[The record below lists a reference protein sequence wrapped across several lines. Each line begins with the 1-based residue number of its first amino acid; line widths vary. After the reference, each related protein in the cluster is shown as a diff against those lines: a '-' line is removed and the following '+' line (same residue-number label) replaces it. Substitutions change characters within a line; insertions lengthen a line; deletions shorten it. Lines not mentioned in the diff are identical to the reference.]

1 MKHFFQ
7 SITTRIAI
15 WMVVIS
21 ILPLLMIAY
30 NLHYKLRDQMIQQ
43 HLSNLKVVF
52 KQTVQTIDTNINYQ
66 KQLLCNIAA
75 MPKIAEKLEGKQDGK
90 PIILDPLI
98 ENYITDII
106 NKYGYYDLLIIAP
119 QGDIVYSYKKESDY
133 GKNLHETPLNTTPLA
148 KVFDRA
154 SSMLD
159 TTISPLEYYEASK
172 RKSSFIAAPILSN
185 HQFIGVIAVQ
195 INENMIF
202 DQIKSYNGLGN
213 SGEIVAGA
221 AVDDNRIVATIP
233 LKYDPDAFKNERQLN
248 IGKNATGMIQAIQ
261 GRSGEGEIIDYRGV
275 ESVAVWGYEPNLQW
289 GIVVKTDT
297 KEVLFD
303 VYEGQKQLFI
313 LLIFVILGILIAI
326 LLSVKQITN
335 PINNLIRSIK
345 IFRKEG
351 IFDLESI
358 KCDGEICYLSEEFN
372 AMAEEIHSHHQTL
385 EAKISKRT
393 DDLKK
398 ANKKIENY
406 IAIVNRF
413 VITSSTDLSGKITYA
428 SQAFE
433 EISGYHQSEL
443 IGQNHRLLKD
453 PNTPD
458 NVFETLWETIT
469 RGNDWHGEIRNIAKN
484 GTYYWVDVHIAP
496 NRNDEGII
504 IGYTTIHQNITD
516 RKTIEAISITDQLTG
531 LYNRRHL
538 DETLEQNRLLFERYS
553 TPFSIILIDLDH
565 FKSVN
570 DTYGHQKGDD
580 VLIRVADILKTI
592 TRNTDIAGR
601 WGGEEF
607 LVVLPLTTEEEAA
620 ILAEKIRSTIEAA
633 SFGFPQTASLGVAH
647 YQNTIQNTI
656 KCADEALYRAKQN
669 GRNKVFCTTV

>member
-1 MKHFFQ
+1 M
-7 SITTRIAI
+7 
-15 WMVVIS
+15 
-21 ILPLLMIAY
+21 LPLLMIAY
-30 NLHYKLRDQMIQQ
+30 NLHYKMRDQMIYQ
-43 HLSNLKVVF
+43 HLSHLKVVF

-75 MPKIAEKLEGKQDGK
+75 MPKIVEKLEQKEDSK
-90 PIILDPLI
+90 PILLDPLI
-98 ENYITDII
+98 EAYITNII
-106 NKYGYYDLLIIAP
+106 NKYGYYDLLIITP
-119 QGDIVYSYKKESDY
+119 QGDVVYSYKKESDY
-133 GKNLHETPLNTTPLA
+133 GKNLHESPLKSSALA

-159 TTISPLEYYEASK
+159 TTISPIEYYEPSK
-172 RKSSFIAAPILSN
+172 RKLSFIATPILAN

-221 AVDDNRIVATIP
+221 TIDDNRIVAAIP

-248 IGKNATGMIQAIQ
+248 AGKNATGMIQAIQ
-261 GRSGEGEIIDYRGV
+261 GSSGAGEIIDYRGV

-289 GIVVKTDT
+289 GIVVKTDS
-297 KEVLFD
+297 KEVLSE
-303 VYEGQKQLFI
+303 VYEGEKQLFI
-313 LLIFVILGILIAI
+313 LLIFVVLGILIAI

-351 IFDLESI
+351 VFDLESI

-372 AMAEEIHSHHQTL
+372 AMTDEIHSHHQTL
-385 EAKISKRT
+385 EAKISERT
-393 DDLKK
+393 NELKQ
-398 ANKKIENY
+398 ANKKIESY
-406 IAIVNRF
+406 IEIVNRF
-413 VITSSTDLSGKITYA
+413 VITSSTDLTGRITYA
-428 SQAFE
+428 SKAFE

-443 IGQNHRLLKD
+443 IGKNHRLLKD
-453 PNTPD
+453 PQMPD
-458 NVFETLWETIT
+458 SLFEALWKTIT
-469 RGNDWHGEIRNIAKN
+469 RGEDWHGEIRNIAKN

-504 IGYTTIHQNITD
+504 IGYTTINQNITD
-516 RKTIEAISITDQLTG
+516 RKTIEAISVTDQLTG

-538 DETLEQNRLLFERYS
+538 DEKLEENRLLFERYA

-570 DTYGHQKGDD
+570 DTYGHQKGDE
-580 VLIRVADILKTI
+580 VLIHIADILKTI
-592 TRNTDIAGR
+592 ARNTDIAGR

-607 LVVLPLTTEEEAA
+607 LVVLPLTTQDEAM
-620 ILAEKIRSTIEAA
+620 IVAEKIRSTIEAA

-647 YQNTIQNTI
+647 YENTIQYTI
-656 KCADEALYRAKQN
+656 KCADEALYSAKQN
-669 GRNKVFCTTV
+669 GRNKVFLSTV